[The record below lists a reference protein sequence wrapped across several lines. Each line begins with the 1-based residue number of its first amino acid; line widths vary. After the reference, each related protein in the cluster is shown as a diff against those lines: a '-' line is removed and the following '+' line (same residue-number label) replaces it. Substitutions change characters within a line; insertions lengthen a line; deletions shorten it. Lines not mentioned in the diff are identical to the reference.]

1 MPKGAVQ
8 TPLDEATI
16 VLPLAG
22 VIDLAAERD
31 RLAREVAKAAS
42 EIENLDKKLANQA
55 FLAKAPGH
63 VIEEQRTRRA
73 DAEALRNRL
82 SDAIERLPA

>member
-1 MPKGAVQ
+1 MQ

-22 VIDLAAERD
+22 VIDLDAERE
-31 RLAREVAKAAS
+31 RLGREVAKAAD
-42 EIENLDKKLANQA
+42 EIERIDKKLANPG

-63 VIEEQRTRRA
+63 VVEEQRSRRS
-73 DAEALRNRL
+73 DAEAC
-82 SDAIERLPA
+82 AAA